1 MDGCRGPVWQ
11 PLAWSRL
18 DPAALGPNGVGFDL
32 PRPHHHGSVAA
43 DLNALGPDV
52 AALVDLGP
60 PFLGTF
66 SLTIFLSRFPIT
78 LSLCRLSRASSADP
92 RHCRL
97 PPLWVTMGLGFSAA
111 CERTVPFLC
120 AENTSMAG
128 LYVQPP
134 LRNPIPVVYLRRTI
148 SCQWR
153 RVNQ

>member
-60 PFLGTF
+60 PFL
-66 SLTIFLSRFPIT
+66 
-78 LSLCRLSRASSADP
+78 
-92 RHCRL
+92 
-97 PPLWVTMGLGFSAA
+97 VTQRPSVHN
-111 CERTVPFLC
+111 TVV
-120 AENTSMAG
+120 S
-128 LYVQPP
+128 
-134 LRNPIPVVYLRRTI
+134 
-148 SCQWR
+148 
-153 RVNQ
+153 